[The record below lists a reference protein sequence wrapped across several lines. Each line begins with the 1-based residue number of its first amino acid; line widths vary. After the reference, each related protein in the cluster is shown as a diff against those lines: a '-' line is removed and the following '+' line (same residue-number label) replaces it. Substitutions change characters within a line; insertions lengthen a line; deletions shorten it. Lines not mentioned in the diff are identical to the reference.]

1 MDGINRKAI
10 EDFLLDIACLDE
22 ISKKVSKFNP
32 FETLGLV
39 NNEIKHSNVLAWLFD
54 PNENHGFDEIVIK
67 KFVQHIAK
75 KYPEYHD
82 VIKLSLMDLSDIY
95 VRREWKHIDLIAVS
109 EKNRFVLVIENKIW
123 SKESKHQLSD
133 YKRKVINEYD
143 GYDDIIYVFLTP
155 EGLQSSD
162 PDVWLSM
169 NYSEIIEVIL
179 ESMNLKID
187 EISND
192 VKAFINQYIIIL
204 RRYIVGQSDLE
215 KICKE
220 IYYKHK
226 KALDLIY
233 EFRPDQYSEVNR
245 ILLEIIREDDRLIEE
260 QSSKTLIRFVPKT
273 LEKINPRS
281 CERWTDS
288 KRLLI
293 LEIPNGESLR
303 LKLVVG
309 PTVNDERDTFIDYAK
324 SKPQIFKGASKRK
337 SVKWS
342 VIYSKDLMKKNYID
356 DYENDYDSLKADLK
370 LKLNALLEN
379 DIQKIIDSFIK
390 EFNV

>member
-1 MDGINRKAI
+1 MDELDKKSIEEFVLDINSLDRISRKAG
-10 EDFLLDIACLDE
+10 
-22 ISKKVSKFNP
+22 KFNP

-54 PNENHGFDEIVIK
+54 PNENHGIDEIVLK
-67 KFVQHIAK
+67 KFIQYIAK

-82 VIKLSLMDLSDIY
+82 VIKLSLMDLSDVY
-95 VRREWKHIDLIAVS
+95 VRREWKHIDLIVVS

-123 SKESKHQLSD
+123 CKESKHQLSD
-133 YKRKVINEYD
+133 YKNKVINDYKS
-143 GYDDIIYVFLTP
+143 YDDIIYIFLTP
-155 EGLQSSD
+155 EGLQSSN

-169 NYSEIIEVIL
+169 NYSEIIEVIQR
-179 ESMNLKID
+179 SISLKTD
-187 EISND
+187 EISSD
-192 VKAFINQYIIIL
+192 VNTFVNQYITIL

-245 ILLEIIREDDRLIEE
+245 ILLEIIKEDDRLIEE
-260 QSSKTLIRFVPKT
+260 QSSKTLIRFVPKA
-273 LEKINPRS
+273 LEKANPRN
-281 CERWTDS
+281 CEGWTDS

-293 LEIPNGESLR
+293 FEIPNGESLR

-309 PTVNDERDTFIDYAK
+309 PTVNDERNIFIDYAK

-342 VIYSKDLMKKNYID
+342 VIYSKNLMKKNYIE
-356 DYENDYDSLKADLK
+356 DYENDYDSLKVDLK
-370 LKLNALLEN
+370 KKLDTLIANDVQKLLK
-379 DIQKIIDSFIK
+379 
-390 EFNV
+390 V